1 LPDISCPVNRVND
14 AVVVTIPFTVP
25 DIPAF
30 DVNVNGVPCGNILLE
45 GVVIGGGDSIPV
57 AVAIAPVESVTVNE
71 TVTFGPG

>member
-1 LPDISCPVNRVND
+1 VNSVNN
-14 AVVVTIPFTVP
+14 AVVVTIPLTVP

-30 DVNVNGVPCGNILLE
+30 DVNVNGVPCGNILFD
-45 GVVIGGGDSIPV
+45 GVAIGGGDSIPV